1 MRYLIIEDEE
11 YKYNHISKDINKVD
25 KNAEF
30 IWCKSRNDGLFN
42 FYKRN
47 VKKEDEPINWVIT
60 DNYLPLCEGDR
71 DVEPFADDIIE
82 EVRRLGFEDI
92 PIVVCSSNYKGDAD
106 FNYKIKYDC
115 SVDYTET
122 FDYILADNVAYM
134 ATK

>member
-1 MRYLIIEDEE
+1 M
-11 YKYNHISKDINKVD
+11 
-25 KNAEF
+25 
-30 IWCKSRNDGLFN
+30 
-42 FYKRN
+42 
-47 VKKEDEPINWVIT
+47 
-60 DNYLPLCEGDR
+60 PLCEGDR
-71 DVEPFADDIIE
+71 NIEPFADDIIE

-92 PIVVCSSNYKGDAD
+92 PIVVCSSDYKGDAD